1 MGRNKNVFRAAVFIA
16 ITLLVIGCNDFKKD
30 EKGRSIV
37 NEDTFNAVYPDMMDA
52 GLDPDTIIVLGG
64 N

>member
-1 MGRNKNVFRAAVFIA
+1 MGRNKYMFRAAVFIT
-16 ITLLVIGCNDFKKD
+16 ITLLFSGCNDFKKD

-37 NEDTFNAVYPDMMDA
+37 NRDTFNAVYPDMMDA
-52 GLDPDTIIVLGG
+52 GLDPDAIIVLGG